1 VSERMAEA
9 LNGVDGVRLGVL
21 FGSHAR
27 HVARPDSDVDL
38 ALRLDDDSA
47 ERRRVVERTIRRSLP
62 DRRIDFVY
70 LDDAPPQLR
79 FEMARSGR
87 VLIERVPYSW
97 ADFCAKAM
105 MDWWDWAP
113 TARLIHRAAAARSR
127 GEHGST

>member
-1 VSERMAEA
+1 MA
-9 LNGVDGVRLGVL
+9 LRSVRLTSALIGHENAKK
-21 FGSHAR
+21 S
-27 HVARPDSDVDL
+27 PDSDVDL

-105 MDWWDWAP
+105 IDWWDWAP

-127 GEHGST
+127 GEHDST

>member
-1 VSERMAEA
+1 MA
-9 LNGVDGVRLGVL
+9 LRSVRLTSALIGHENAKK
-21 FGSHAR
+21 S
-27 HVARPDSDVDL
+27 PDSDVDL

-105 MDWWDWAP
+105 IDWWDWAP
-113 TARLIHRAAAARSR
+113 TARPIHRAAAARSR
-127 GEHGST
+127 GEHDST